1 MIRVFRHYLSSAY
14 IWLLIVEFCMFYSA
28 MFFGSEVRFIW
39 YPSWYTDQEIYFA
52 STIFSVVLTISCVSM
67 GLYRKNLE
75 WDDYELLPRVCI
87 SFSAAI
93 FVLVSIYYLLPEFQ
107 IARSVFGVA
116 LAFAF
121 ISVML
126 SRYIFYKYVTLD
138 PILRRVLI
146 IGSGEKA
153 NKLVAL
159 NEGYMVRGF
168 AIVGFVPIEEARCS
182 VDDQYI
188 IKDERSINQIAQHYN
203 IDEIV
208 IALDD
213 KRDIMPSHDLLDCK
227 MSGIDIMDLMTFYE
241 REQGLIYLE
250 NLFPSWLVFSDGFA
264 QSGLRSIGKR
274 LFDIFASLVLLL
286 VTWPLMLLTTIAIAL
301 ESGIKAPILYRQ
313 IRVGEN
319 NKNFNV
325 IKFRSMITNAEQ
337 NGPQWAEEDD
347 SRITKVGRFIR
358 MYRID
363 ELPQVFNVL
372 SGQMSFVGPR
382 PERPEFVTGFDKRI
396 PYYRER
402 HRVKPGITGW
412 AQLCYPYGADEQDT
426 IQKLQYDLYYVK
438 NFSLFLDLNI
448 ILHTIEVVL
457 WGRGAR

>member
-14 IWLLIVEFCMFYSA
+14 LWLMIIEFCMFYSA
-28 MFFGSEVRFIW
+28 MYFGNEVRFIW
-39 YPSWYTDQEIYFA
+39 DSSWYSEQEIFYA
-52 STIFSVVLTISCVSM
+52 SAIFSVVLTTSCVGM
-67 GLYRKNLE
+67 GLYRKSLA

-87 SFSAAI
+87 SFSVAI
-93 FVLVSIYYLLPEFQ
+93 SVLILIYYLVPEFS
-107 IARSVFGVA
+107 IARSVFGSA
-116 LAFAF
+116 LGFAF
-121 ISVML
+121 ISILL
-126 SRYIFYKYVTLD
+126 SRYIFARYVNLD
-138 PILRRVLI
+138 RIKRRVLI

-153 NKLVAL
+153 NNLIAL
-159 NEGYMVRGF
+159 NEEYMVRGF
-168 AIVGFVPIEEARCS
+168 TIVGFIPIEETSCI
-182 VDDQYI
+182 VDAKYI
-188 IKDERSINQIAQHYN
+188 IKDERSINEIAQHYN

-213 KRDIMPSHDLLDCK
+213 RRKIMPSSDLLDCK
-227 MSGIDIMDLMTFYE
+227 LSGIHIMDLMTFYE

-274 LFDIFASLVLLL
+274 LFDLLASLVLLL
-286 VTWPLMLLTTIAIAL
+286 VTWPVMLLTVIAIVL

-319 NKNFNV
+319 NQNFNV
-325 IKFRSMITNAEQ
+325 IKFRSMVTNAEQ
-337 NGPQWAEEDD
+337 NGAQWTEQEDN
-347 SRITKVGRFIR
+347 RVTKVGSFIR
-358 MYRID
+358 IFRID
-363 ELPQVFNVL
+363 ELPQIFNVL
-372 SGQMSFVGPR
+372 GGQMSFVGPR
-382 PERPEFVTGFDKRI
+382 PERPEFVEGFENRI

-438 NFSLFLDLNI
+438 NYSLFLDLNI
-448 ILHTIEVVL
+448 MIHTIEVVL
-457 WGRGAR
+457 WGKGAR